1 MTIWYLDPEGG
12 NDSNNG
18 QSFANRKLTV
28 SGVTSGAVAAGDE
41 IRCIASVD
49 PWSIGN
55 ATWTDNS
62 ATITL
67 AAAQTLTLDNCDAL
81 WTAGSANITAALQS
95 SRRKQGTNAMQFTMG
110 ASYAGGLI
118 GYKAFGSTQNLS
130 AYNCISF
137 WMYSST
143 TFLAATGINLRIA
156 LCSDSAGATP
166 IASYPLS
173 AAWLSQMTQ
182 SLPNNPWPMLLNEGG
197 SALPNGV
204 NSIAIYAD
212 AQLRSG
218 LQLLLDNIIVTTP
231 SNTAGHLSHGCYVS
245 KNTTGEPEFYPI
257 QYIDGTTLNLGSTP
271 DFSVASGSRPYRGT
285 TATVTTYAL
294 LGLRPIPWST
304 TQSTV
309 TSGKIGTFGNPIK
322 WTGGWDRTAMTT
334 QTGRSWFNGFAG
346 IMPTGLVVNT
356 DFHLFDD
363 LTYAFM
369 GYTTGINLSTGRGS
383 KIRIYS
389 ASNCGQAVSGA
400 SGSNWYSRYV
410 EINSITAC
418 LGQDVA
424 TLMSTESGVYKARR
438 IHHGTASGIS
448 TSSTLPD
455 LRQQARCAIG
465 QIDNNTGVGISVST
479 AVTLTIDGVTL
490 QNNSSASVSV
500 GSSGQLT
507 LNRPI
512 LNDTTFV
519 SLSTTDAMIKVNQ
532 ANGNRYDYRLYTLS
546 YTLLTDQTTVHA
558 PATQSLKFTMNSFN
572 MFPSYAPARFS
583 VSKVACFANKTITFK
598 LWVQR
603 TTQNVQNG
611 LAVYSGLVAGIVD
624 TFVLGTAANATWEQL
639 IISFTPTED
648 GVVEV
653 WGTVAAL
660 NTSANTSVSYFSNPA
675 VSST

>member
-28 SGVTSGAVAAGDE
+28 QSITAAAVAAGDE

-49 PWSIGN
+49 PWSVGN

-62 ATITL
+62 ASITL
-67 AAAQTLTLDNCDAL
+67 AAAQTLTLDNCDVV
-81 WTAGSANITAALQS
+81 WTAGTNVTAALTTQ
-95 SRRKQGTNAMQFTMG
+95 RRKQGTNAMQFTMG

-137 WMYSST
+137 WFYSSN
-143 TFLAATGINLRIA
+143 TFVAATGINLRIA
-156 LCSDSAGATP
+156 LCSDAAGATP

-173 AAWLSQMTQ
+173 AAWLSLLNTA
-182 SLPNNPWPMLLNEGG
+182 SLPNNPWPILLNEGG

-212 AQLRSG
+212 AQPRSG
-218 LQLLLDNIIVTTP
+218 LNLVFDNIIATTP
-231 SNTAGHLSHGCYVS
+231 SNAAGHLSHGCLIS

-257 QYIDGTTLNLGSTP
+257 QYIDGTTVNLGSSA
-271 DFSVASGSRPYRGT
+271 DFSLASGSRPYRGT

-294 LGLRPIPWST
+294 LGLRPLPWTT
-304 TQSTV
+304 TQST
-309 TSGKIGTFGNPIK
+309 TSKSGVFGNPIK
-322 WTGGWDRTAMTT
+322 WTGGWDRTTMTT

-346 IMPTGLVVNT
+346 MFTNGLTVSN

-363 LTYAFM
+363 LTFAFT
-369 GYTTGINLSTGRGS
+369 GYTNGINLSIGKGS

-400 SGSNWYSRYV
+400 SGASWYSRYIEV
-410 EINSITAC
+410 NSITAC

-424 TLMSTESGVYKARR
+424 TAISTESGFYKARR
-438 IHHGTASGIS
+438 IHHGTAGGIQ
-448 TSSTLPD
+448 TSSTLPNM
-455 LRQQARCAIG
+455 RQAARCVIG
-465 QIDNNTGVGISVST
+465 QIDNNTGYGINFGT
-479 AVTLTIDGVTL
+479 AVTLTIDGLTL
-490 QNNSSASVSV
+490 QNNSTASIST

-512 LNDTTFV
+512 LNDATFA
-519 SLSTTDAMIKVNQ
+519 SISATDAMIKVNQ
-532 ANGNRYDYRLYTLS
+532 ANGNRYDYRIYTAS
-546 YTLLTDQTTVHA
+546 YTLLTDQATVHA
-558 PATQSLKFTMNSFN
+558 PATQSLKFTMNDFN
-572 MFPSYAPARFS
+572 RFPAYLPARIS
-583 VSKVACFANKTITFK
+583 LSKIACFANKTITFK
-598 LWVQR
+598 IWVQR

-611 LAVYSGLVAGIVD
+611 IAVYAGPIAGMVD

-639 IISFTPTED
+639 TVTFTPTED
-648 GVVEV
+648 GVAEV

-660 NTSANTSVSYFSNPA
+660 NSSANTSVSYFSNPT